1 VVTCLFVAGVTRCPA
16 AEPNPAAMPANGED
30 VEPLLRGPL
39 HEAFAEPIQL
49 NPQPA
54 PVVPKQPPEPIEE
67 LAAEAKPA
75 EENVIW
81 IPGYWAWDEERE
93 DFIYISGVWRVAPE
107 GRRWV
112 PGYWTQV
119 DGGYQWVSGFWAPIA
134 AEEIQY
140 LPYPPESLES
150 GPSSPAP
157 STEHYWVS
165 GNWCYQND
173 RFAWRPGYW
182 NTFREDWVWVPAHYV
197 WTPGGAVFIDG
208 YWDCPFR
215 RRGVVFAPVWFS
227 RPAYL
232 RRGYCYTPSVVIDI
246 PHLLVHLFVYPRRC
260 HYYWGDYYDYYPYR
274 SRHFY
279 TCYDYHGRHGYD
291 PVFAYYD
298 AYHRH
303 RHIDYTQRLR
313 GWHDYFHHHKEF
325 RPPHT
330 LHAQTQLAARAKHN
344 ADLQYALLGNRLD
357 DVLSGRGGPAHFE
370 RISQT
375 HQQSWN
381 DAISQTRELTRRRL
395 DVETHPKHFDPDAR
409 GPSLTRGDGPA
420 RLGGPVDAP
429 RPPVKL
435 KLPELPRV
443 AGYQAK
449 TAPERLDKPRTFDR
463 AEVPKIERGTPVPDR
478 IGSDLGMLRDTAKLR
493 ERSPTHPATRSL
505 PDVSK
510 LRQPDVTS
518 SRNTTPKIEIPR
530 TPEFRKPELGSVRQ
544 SPSDRNLTE
553 GGPSTSSPRTVP
565 TADRSPSFK
574 LPDRGPSLKTV
585 PTPDRSPS
593 FQLPDRGTSLKT
605 VPTPDRTP
613 SFQLPDR
620 GPSLK
625 TVPTPDRTPSF
636 QLPDRSPSVRT
647 VPTPDRT
654 LTFKVPDRGPPP
666 RIQTPRIEAPAAAR
680 QEVRPPQVTIPK
692 LRSFTPPPS
701 QSLRSNFQGP
711 SSVSRPRLEL
721 PNNSAR
727 VVGPRLET
735 PSRQAPRPEF
745 RSRDVPQPRSDPPRI
760 DTNRHGPERTPNSG
774 RHKR

>member
-1 VVTCLFVAGVTRCPA
+1 MISRRCTCLLLSTAFVVTCLFVAAATRCPA
-16 AEPNPAAMPANGED
+16 AEPNPAAMPANGDD
-30 VEPLLRGPL
+30 VESLLRGPL

-54 PVVPKQPPEPIEE
+54 PVVPKQPPQPIEE
-67 LAAEAKPA
+67 LPPEAKPA
-75 EENVIW
+75 EENVTW

-93 DFIYISGVWRVAPE
+93 DFIYISGVWRAAPE

-119 DGGYQWVSGFWAPIA
+119 DGGYQWVSGFWAPIE

-150 GPSSPAP
+150 GPNSPAP
-157 STEHYWVS
+157 STGHYWVS
-165 GNWCYQND
+165 GNWCYQDD
-173 RFAWRPGYW
+173 RYAWRPGYW

-208 YWDCPFR
+208 YWDSPFR
-215 RRGVVFAPVWFS
+215 RRGVVFAPVWFP

-232 RRGYCYTPSVVIDI
+232 RRGYCYTPSVVIDLS
-246 PHLLVHLFVYPRRC
+246 HLLVHLFVYPRRC
-260 HYYWGDYYDYYPYR
+260 HYYWGDYYDFRPYR
-274 SRHFY
+274 GHYFY
-279 TCYDYHGRHGYD
+279 PCYDYHGRHGYD
-291 PVFAYYD
+291 PVFAYYN

-303 RHIDYTQRLR
+303 RNIDYTQRLR

-330 LHAQTQLAARAKHN
+330 LHGQAQLAARAKHN
-344 ADLQYALLGNRLD
+344 TDLQYALLGNRLD

-375 HQQSWN
+375 QRHSWN

-395 DVETHPKHFDPDAR
+395 DVETHPKVFDPGAR

-420 RLGGPVDAP
+420 RLGGTVDTP

-449 TAPERLDKPRTFDR
+449 TAAPERLDKPRTFER
-463 AEVPKIERGTPVPDR
+463 AEVPE
-478 IGSDLGMLRDTAKLR
+478 
-493 ERSPTHPATRSL
+493 
-505 PDVSK
+505 
-510 LRQPDVTS
+510 
-518 SRNTTPKIEIPR
+518 IEIPR

-544 SPSDRNLTE
+544 SPPDRNLTE
-553 GGPSTSSPRTVP
+553 GGPHISSPRTVP
-565 TADRSPSFK
+565 TPDRTPSFK

-585 PTPDRSPS
+585 PTPDRTTS
-593 FQLPDRGTSLKT
+593 FKLPDRAPSLKT

-613 SFQLPDR
+613 SFKLPDRGPSLKTVPTSDRSPSFKLPDRGPSTKTVPIPDRTTSFTLPDR

-625 TVPTPDRTPSF
+625 TVPTPDRTTSFKLPDRGPSLKTVPTSDRSPSF
-636 QLPDRSPSVRT
+636 KLPDRSPSVRT
-647 VPTPDRT
+647 VPTSDRT
-654 LTFKVPDRGPPP
+654 LTFKVPDRGP
-666 RIQTPRIEAPAAAR
+666 TPRIR
-680 QEVRPPQVTIPK
+680 
-692 LRSFTPPPS
+692 LRESKH
-701 QSLRSNFQGP
+701 
-711 SSVSRPRLEL
+711 RPRRGKKCVLRKSRFRNFGHSHPHRL
-721 PNNSAR
+721 R
-727 VVGPRLET
+727 V
-735 PSRQAPRPEF
+735 
-745 RSRDVPQPRSDPPRI
+745 
-760 DTNRHGPERTPNSG
+760 
-774 RHKR
+774 